1 MTLSNTFVQR
11 DRSVSTTSYYGYY
24 INLSYTASSS
34 CATPWVY
41 TTTANAYIPPM
52 ITPTPTSVS
61 TRYSQYEAFGETS
74 TYYYAFIDPTVLPTS
89 SLSSISSNYA
99 PYFTTYCTVPS
110 SYESGVVTP
119 GSDGSDD
126 DSDSSSSGS
135 GSSSSSDGCRP
146 ATYSDGFYYGDDAF
160 QTTYVCPD
168 GSHYVSP
175 L

>member
-1 MTLSNTFVQR
+1 M
-11 DRSVSTTSYYGYY
+11 STTSYYGYY

-74 TYYYAFIDPTVLPTS
+74 TYYYAFIDPTFLPTS
-89 SLSSISSNYA
+89 SLASISSNYA

-110 SYESGVVTP
+110 SYTTGVVSGGDS
-119 GSDGSDD
+119 GSD
-126 DSDSSSSGS
+126 DSSSSS
-135 GSSSSSDGCRP
+135 DSSSSDGCRP
-146 ATYSDGFYYGDDAF
+146 ASYSDSFYYGDDGF

-175 L
+175 LPLPNY